1 MQALAKAKNIGWI
14 DFNNFNLEEYEYF
27 EQVNFSSRF
36 FAHNQFNLR
45 TLGGNLSIP
54 TKYCNLSIIT
64 LNEKLRI
71 LIILV
76 VNRRLLVVD
85 SLQSTNKNL

>member
-27 EQVNFSSRF
+27 EQVNFSIKF

-45 TLGGNLSIP
+45 TLGEKLSIP
-54 TKYCNLSIIT
+54 TNHCNLSITT
-64 LNEKLRI
+64 LNEKLHI

-76 VNRRLLVVD
+76 VNWRLLVID
-85 SLQSTNKNL
+85 SPQTTNKNL